1 MGIKKTTTKPPPAHP
16 KTKRS
21 LTRHKVTSYQFP
33 PSDDEHRELADENEK
48 NTAEAFLSRA
58 EDWARG
64 VLTAAKLPT
73 KLDAAVRGDADGN
86 WRDDLPEGW
95 GQQKRAD
102 VLKRGEAVTSL
113 LGLVK
118 DRLHSPEWLAERILR
133 FASAT
138 RRQMQLRDAPGAVW
152 ASMHLMQAI
161 HLAEFKLDLERPL
174 DVGIRSIESG
184 KHGKVRSRQTE
195 HMEWK
200 ALLDEITGRFPEISK
215 AEVHRIVAERRGV
228 KAEAVKKALW
238 RLEKRAQT

>member
-1 MGIKKTTTKPPPAHP
+1 MGIKRTTTTPPPVHP

-64 VLTAAKLPT
+64 VLTAAELPT
-73 KLDAAVRGDADGN
+73 NLDAVRGDADGK
-86 WRDDLPEGW
+86 WHDDLPEGW
-95 GQQKRAD
+95 RQKKATD
-102 VLKRGEAVTSL
+102 VFKAGEVVTSL

-138 RRQMQLRDAPGAVW
+138 RRQTQLRDAPGAVW

-200 ALLDEITGRFPEISK
+200 ALFDEITGRFPEISK

>member
-21 LTRHKVTSYQFP
+21 LTRHEVTSYQFP
-33 PSDDEHRELADENEK
+33 LSDDEHRELADEIEK
-48 NTAEAFLSRA
+48 NTFEAFLSRA
-58 EDWARG
+58 ENVARDM
-64 VLTAAKLPT
+64 LTAAELPT
-73 KLDAAVRGDADGN
+73 NLDAVRLDADGK
-86 WRDDLPEGW
+86 WLDDLPDGW
-95 GQQKRAD
+95 RQQKRAD
-102 VLKRGEAVTSL
+102 VLKPGEGVTSL
-113 LGLVK
+113 SSGLVK

-138 RRQMQLRDAPGAVW
+138 RRQTQLRDAPGAVRNTIDF
-152 ASMHLMQAI
+152 MQTL
-161 HLAEFKLDLERPL
+161 HLAKFKLDLERPL

-200 ALLDEITGRFPEISK
+200 ALFDEITGRFPEISK

-238 RLEKRAQT
+238 RLEKRAQK